1 MVTIEDRS
9 VLAEGARRT
18 RGIQPQARK
27 QAHELHPLKLRSLPK
42 APKYA
47 SVSQK
52 SAESAIAI
60 SIYQQPCFAT
70 RSLAP
75 PANKGDVERSELM
88 NYLRAQN
95 DAFDN
100 QARIL
105 IDSALAESLSGKPD
119 ERNSIQV
126 RVYDLD
132 DLRAATIRSKI
143 KPLQADAH
151 FILLTLKQ

>member
-18 RGIQPQARK
+18 RGIQPQGPSLGEKPSEGRYRDIDIPTA
-27 QAHELHPLKLRSLPK
+27 LLRN
-42 APKYA
+42 
-47 SVSQK
+47 
-52 SAESAIAI
+52 AI
-60 SIYQQPCFAT
+60 T
-70 RSLAP
+70 H
-75 PANKGDVERSELM
+75 KGEVERSDLM

-100 QARIL
+100 RAHIL
-105 IDSALAESLSGKPD
+105 LDFALAESLSGKPD
-119 ERNSIQV
+119 ERNRIQV

-143 KPLQADAH
+143 KPLQADGH
-151 FILLTLKQ
+151 FILLTLKP